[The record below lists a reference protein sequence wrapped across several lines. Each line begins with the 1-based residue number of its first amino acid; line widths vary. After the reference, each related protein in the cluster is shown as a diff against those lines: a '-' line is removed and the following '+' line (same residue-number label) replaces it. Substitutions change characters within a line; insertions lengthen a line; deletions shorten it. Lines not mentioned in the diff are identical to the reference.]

1 MAAIVESV
9 EIARRPMDVFS
20 YATDFSR
27 YPEWQGGVEWVRVDE
42 DGPPAV
48 GSKALVTRRV
58 GPRRLPGAEAITEL
72 SPPRSWTVRA
82 VSDPVRATAMGTIEP
97 IAGGERSRVTIA
109 LEFKGRGIGR
119 LLVPLVVRRQARRQL
134 PINER
139 QLKRV
144 LEHGV

>member
-27 YPEWQGGVEWVRVDE
+27 YPEWQGGVEWVRVDD

-48 GSKALVTRRV
+48 GSKALVNRRV
-58 GPRRLPGAEAITEL
+58 GPRRLSGAEAITEL

-82 VSDPVRATAMGTIEP
+82 VGGPVRATARGTIEP